1 MASNNCSRLDTN
13 TFRLSTLPQNQLS
26 FIHSAP
32 AGTPPGNHAT
42 SLQHLSFN
50 LGPSFQSN
58 SMLYDEIGPP
68 SSACVAPD
76 IRRHSLD
83 YVNRWQFTLES
94 DSSSSSYA
102 IPPDAYYET
111 NSNSSHTEQ
120 SGTNCINDRTGVD
133 AIVTVTDDSEGSMS
147 SVATTTTTSCMW
159 LSNTPVTITQCDRSP
174 WGHRDT
180 FGDGGMFPLS
190 PLESSEVSRSP
201 LSSEDLPE
209 GFSESET
216 DENSSLSSIPC
227 VVVHESHTPSD
238 QNKNT
243 LSGQTF
249 ELDSNDCVRERIQ
262 PPVPESPPTLHHFP
276 PFFPIARNSSTSKI
290 TRQDEREYL
299 QTLSNCSRGD
309 SPPDS
314 LLDGRGTD
322 GDNSRSSS
330 SSSGCTDISKY
341 SGDYDRDPA
350 YMRLL
355 LGQVRP
361 LLPGNASPEMLN
373 EDYNGQERADSGMA
387 SLYREA
393 LSPTG
398 GLPVSTCIGNLYRS
412 THSSGQY
419 KSLNSLTLEAESMYV
434 RVCHNQHC
442 HCRLF
447 QRCCTD

>member
-1 MASNNCSRLDTN
+1 MPSNNSNGLDTS
-13 TFRLSTLPQNQLS
+13 TFPLSTLPQNQLS

-32 AGTPPGNHAT
+32 AASPTGNHAA

-58 SMLYDEIGPP
+58 STLYDEIGPP
-68 SSACVAPD
+68 SISRDAPD

-83 YVNRWQFTLES
+83 YVNRWQFTVES

-102 IPPDAYYET
+102 IPPDAYWDET
-111 NSNSSHTEQ
+111 SHIEE
-120 SGTNCINDRTGVD
+120 SGTSCITDRTCVD
-133 AIVTVTDDSEGSMS
+133 AVVTVTDDSEGSMS
-147 SVATTTTTSCMW
+147 SATTTSTTSCMW
-159 LSNTPVTITQCDRSP
+159 LSNTPITIAQCDRSP

-180 FGDGGMFPLS
+180 FGDGGIFPLS

-216 DENSSLSSIPC
+216 DDNSLLSSIPC
-227 VVVHESHTPSD
+227 VVVRESHTPSD

-249 ELDSNDCVRERIQ
+249 ELDSNDCRIQ
-262 PPVPESPPTLHHFP
+262 LPVPESPPTLHNFS
-276 PFFPIARNSSTSKI
+276 PFFPNSSTSKI
-290 TRQDEREYL
+290 ITRENEREYL
-299 QTLSNCSRGD
+299 QTPPNCSRGD
-309 SPPDS
+309 SPPDMDES
-314 LLDGRGTD
+314 LLDSRGTD

-361 LLPGNASPEMLN
+361 LLPGNASPEMLS
-373 EDYNGQERADSGMA
+373 EDYNGQQRADSGMD
-387 SLYREA
+387 SLYREG

-398 GLPVSTCIGNLYRS
+398 GVPVSTCIGNLYRS
-412 THSSGQY
+412 THSSGHY
-419 KSLNSLTLEAESMYV
+419 KSLNNLTLDAESMYV
-434 RVCHNQHC
+434 HVCHNQHC

-447 QRCCTD
+447 QKCCTD